1 MRMSD
6 WRSDVCSSD
15 LCACELQPHQ
25 RYSAEAIRG
34 RRSIGDYRD
43 AKVRVEQGQQVL
55 LRRDLM
61 RGRVDDV
68 IRFQAGLELFDHLT
82 FGVDQQG
89 IRGKVRELDSASIRE
104 HVRPIDDEVQWFIER
119 REGIEARPGL
129 IKRTADCTLRRA
141 LFE

>member
-1 MRMSD
+1 
-6 WRSDVCSSD
+6 
-15 LCACELQPHQ
+15 
-25 RYSAEAIRG
+25 
-34 RRSIGDYRD
+34 
-43 AKVRVEQGQQVL
+43 
-55 LRRDLM
+55 M

-104 HVRPIDDEVQWFIER
+104 PVSPIDDEVKWFIEK

-129 IKRTADCTLRRA
+129 IKRTGDCQLRRA
-141 LFE
+141 LFELSGELVACAAAHLPLQARDCSTAGRRVGNACVISCKPRWYPYN